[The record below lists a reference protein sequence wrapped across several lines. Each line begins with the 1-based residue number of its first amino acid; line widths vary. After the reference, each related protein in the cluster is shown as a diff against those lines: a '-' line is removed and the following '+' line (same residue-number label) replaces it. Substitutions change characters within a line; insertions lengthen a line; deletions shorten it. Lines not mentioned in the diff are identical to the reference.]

1 MNSAGEWKTK
11 CLLCGRQDQNEWLYR
26 EMLSVFLVLLCSCS
40 IFTFSCFFFCLWLFS
55 LFTQPPFLFC
65 FFNNITC
72 KVTTIFSYLPNGE
85 TVTSACRKKKSDLE
99 NEQFDQKKLML
110 TNSTVKVN
118 LESSASNSKCGF
130 HAFFLFF
137 KIFIQKLA
145 KVPRKRKHNSEKC
158 LACFLSTENKRESLQ
173 SITKA
178 CLNQRRV
185 AFHLSKITT
194 IRNFRTEDRRGKI
207 CHKETFH

>member
-1 MNSAGEWKTK
+1 MSIVWQARPKRVAIQRNAFCFSGSA
-11 CLLCGRQDQNEWLYR
+11 L
-26 EMLSVFLVLLCSCS
+26 FLFHLH
-40 IFTFSCFFFCLWLFS
+40 IFLFFFFCLWLFS

-137 KIFIQKLA
+137 FKYLFRNWQKYQEKGNTILKNVWRVFCLQRIKESRCNQSRKLA
-145 KVPRKRKHNSEKC
+145 LIKG
-158 LACFLSTENKRESLQ
+158 ESLF
-173 SITKA
+173 TCPK
-178 CLNQRRV
+178 
-185 AFHLSKITT
+185 
-194 IRNFRTEDRRGKI
+194 
-207 CHKETFH
+207 